1 MELEA
6 INYLKFLF
14 ALLFVIGLIG
24 GLALLAK
31 RFGLGNRGPTS
42 KSKTKRLSILE
53 TLPLDPKRRV
63 MLIKCDDR
71 EHMVLI
77 GPNSEQTLSVT
88 GPETDQPNK
97 ISNLSV
103 IGNSQL
109 SSGR

>member
-14 ALLFVIGLIG
+14 SLLFVIGLIG

-31 RFGLGNRGPTS
+31 RFGLGNRGPIS

-53 TLPLDPKRRV
+53 TLPLDPKRRGI
-63 MLIKCDDR
+63 LIKCDDQ

-77 GPNSEQTLSVT
+77 GPNNEQALSIIRA
-88 GPETDQPNK
+88 ETDQPHK

-103 IGNSQL
+103 IDNSQL

>member
-31 RFGLGNRGPTS
+31 RFGLGNRGPIS
-42 KSKTKRLSILE
+42 KSKIKRLSILE

-63 MLIKCDDR
+63 MLIKCDDQ

-77 GPNSEQTLSVT
+77 GPNNEQTLSVT

>member
-1 MELEA
+1 MDVFDRARTEIFRRPERGEFFMCLISLE
-6 INYLKFLF
+6 
-14 ALLFVIGLIG
+14 
-24 GLALLAK
+24 
-31 RFGLGNRGPTS
+31 
-42 KSKTKRLSILE
+42 TKRLSILE

-63 MLIKCDDR
+63 MLIKCDDQ

-77 GPNSEQTLSVT
+77 GPNNEQTLSVT
-88 GPETDQPNK
+88 GPETDKPNK

>member
-63 MLIKCDDR
+63 MLIKCDDQ

-77 GPNSEQTLSVT
+77 GPNNEQTLSVT

-109 SSGR
+109 CSGR